1 MITKYEL
8 TVKYISSLKA
18 EIYAKNVKIQ
28 LCKAKIEYIDTHP
41 EEFYTG
47 HAMIRGLIFNINS
60 LQFNITELQSELFS
74 AQKKLDE
81 LLSQRGDVI
90 NELEDHKTVSEE

>member
-8 TVKYISSLKA
+8 TVKHIYSLKA
-18 EIYAKNVKIQ
+18 EIHAKNVTMQ
-28 LCKAKIEYIDTHP
+28 FCKAKIEYIDTHP

-47 HAMIRGLIFNINS
+47 HAMIKGLILNINS
-60 LQFNITELQSELFS
+60 LQFSIAELQSELFN

-81 LLSQRGDVI
+81 ILSQRGDVKD
-90 NELEDHKTVSEE
+90 ELEDHKAVSEE

>member
-8 TVKYISSLKA
+8 TVKHISSLKA

-28 LCKAKIEYIDTHP
+28 FCKAKIEYIDTHP

-47 HAMIRGLIFNINS
+47 HAMIKSLILNINS
-60 LQFNITELQSELFS
+60 LRFNITELQSELFS

-81 LLSQRGDVI
+81 LLSQRGDVTD
-90 NELEDHKTVSEE
+90 ELEDHKTVSEE